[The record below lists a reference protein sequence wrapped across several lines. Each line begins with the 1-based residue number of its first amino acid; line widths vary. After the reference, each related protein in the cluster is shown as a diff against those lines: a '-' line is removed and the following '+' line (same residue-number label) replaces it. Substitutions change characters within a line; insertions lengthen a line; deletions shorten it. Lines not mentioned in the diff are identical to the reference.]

1 MPGKI
6 EGRRRGWQRT
16 RWLDG
21 ITDSMD
27 MSLSK
32 FWEMVKDREAWRA
45 AVHRVTKSRTL
56 EQLNNNQMDKWKPSW
71 PTAGGIK
78 RTAQDTLGSA
88 FLRLTGFVF
97 LESLSQINQDG
108 AFVSPKPQCTIKPNI
123 YRESKQ
129 LYWGKLQLRHSGPQ
143 GTFFGRW
150 DACVWR
156 ELWRGVSRGQA
167 YEDVGCYGSWK
178 VKEKTQRGHSPWTS

>member
-1 MPGKI
+1 MVGWHHRLNGHEFEQVLGDG
-6 EGRRRGWQRT
+6 EGQG
-16 RWLDG
+16 
-21 ITDSMD
+21 
-27 MSLSK
+27 SLACCSPWSHK
-32 FWEMVKDREAWRA
+32 ESDTIK
-45 AVHRVTKSRTL
+45 
-56 EQLNNNQMDKWKPSW
+56 QLSNNQMDKWKPSW

-78 RTAQDTLGSA
+78 RTAQDTVGSA

-108 AFVSPKPQCTIKPNI
+108 AFVSPKPQFTIKHNI

-143 GTFFGRW
+143 GTIFGRW
-150 DACVWR
+150 DACMWS
-156 ELWRGVSRGQA
+156 ELWRGVSWGQA

-178 VKEKTQRGHSPWTS
+178 VKEKTQRSHSP